1 MRSSCAPNPVVA
13 KQPRIHSLKRINR
26 GLIVLLLQYSHLY
39 FDIASELADINNGTS
54 VVTGTGRIE
63 SICHSERQNATI
75 SLLTQYL
82 P

>member
-1 MRSSCAPNPVVA
+1 MSSSCAPNPVVA
-13 KQPRIHSLKRINR
+13 KQPRIYSLKRINR

-39 FDIASELADINNGTS
+39 FDIASELADTNGTS